1 MTVYGMDAAMI
12 TGVLTAIFTFVAQN
26 MTYVDPLRGVMSAAT
41 LRSDVWNRHHDA
53 LSILENVHTGRS
65 RILVIQLQ
73 GNLFFGNMAHFTKA
87 VTELLQRTQ
96 STRTSKKEVAAMPSI
111 AEDKNDSNIRCV
123 GSDDD
128 SFQEHPLVVILD
140 FSLVLGIDS
149 SAAQALTRLKN
160 SMREQFYVEL
170 SIFVSGSPNGFPCAV
185 DLSKEL
191 TTVADAAVSSTPSS
205 SHWPPDEST
214 CLLQD
219 EHILK
224 SSSFHQELEA
234 LLTGGSQVAE
244 TLNLALAYAENFLIA
259 RENPDLLDAYTM
271 AYTMTTNTE
280 GARRRQLLP
289 IGASLSDEHEVA
301 IEYLNRLSPQEVE
314 RQDCETL
321 FSRFERETYHQGE
334 FVWKQGSKS
343 SSIKLLL
350 QGTLISI
357 LENEAG
363 TNETISAGN
372 TIGELGVMTDIPRL
386 SSIQCLTDEAIVYS
400 LSREAYHEL
409 LESSPHVARLLD
421 MICIRYLSARVQH
434 VSNRIFE
441 TRCLPI

>member
-12 TGVLTAIFTFVAQN
+12 AGLLTAIFTFVAQN
-26 MTYVDPLRGVMSAAT
+26 MTYVDPLRGAMSAAT

-53 LSILENVHTGRS
+53 LSILETVHTGRS

-87 VTELLQRTQ
+87 VTELLQRTR
-96 STRTSKKEVAAMPSI
+96 STRKFKKEIAAMPSI
-111 AEDKNDSNIRCV
+111 AENSNDHIIGGV
-123 GSDDD
+123 GRGND

-149 SAAQALTRLKN
+149 SAAQAMTRLKN
-160 SMREQFYVEL
+160 NMREQFHVEL

-191 TTVADAAVSSTPSS
+191 TTVAGSAVASS
-205 SHWPPDEST
+205 SSLHSPDEST

-219 EHILK
+219 EQPLK
-224 SSSFHQELEA
+224 SSSFHQELAA
-234 LLTGGSQVAE
+234 LLAGGSQVAE

-259 RENPDLLDAYTM
+259 RENPDLLDEYTM

-280 GARRRQLLP
+280 GVHRRQLLP
-289 IGASLSDEHEVA
+289 MGASLSDEHEVA
-301 IEYLNRLSPQEVE
+301 LEYLNRLSPHDVE
-314 RQDCETL
+314 RRDCETL
-321 FSRFERETYHQGE
+321 FSKFERETYHQGE
-334 FVWKQGSKS
+334 FLWRQGSKS
-343 SSIKLLL
+343 ASIKLVL

-372 TIGELGVMTDIPRL
+372 TIGELGLVTGISRL
-386 SSIQCLTDEAIVYS
+386 SSIQCLTEDAIVYS
-400 LSREAYHEL
+400 LSREAYNDL
-409 LESSPHVARLLD
+409 LQSSPHVARLLD
-421 MICIRYLSARVQH
+421 LICIRYLSARVQH
-434 VSNRIFE
+434 VSNRVYE